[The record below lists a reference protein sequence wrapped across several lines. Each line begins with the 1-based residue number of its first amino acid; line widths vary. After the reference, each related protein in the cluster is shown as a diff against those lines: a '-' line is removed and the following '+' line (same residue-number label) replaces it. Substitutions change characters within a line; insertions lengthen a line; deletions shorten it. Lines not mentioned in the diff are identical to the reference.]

1 MTKARLDPESIEEAI
16 NAVHVVALSIQERLT
31 AESAREWL
39 LKTLKEYLR
48 QGLIPT
54 LDVIDSAR
62 KGDEIA
68 DQALRDVGA
77 EMLNQ
82 GEMPPA
88 ALRAYCLEA
97 LVRGPVERGRG
108 HAFCCDNF
116 TRDIVIPGLMFH
128 AIEYFGHLEL
138 KITRRPN
145 VPSRPSYAS
154 IVTEALKRA
163 GISGISESRINNI
176 WSSGKSQLFLYL
188 LKNNLGVIN
197 AERWRKLIEDSL
209 PH

>member
-1 MTKARLDPESIEEAI
+1 VTKARLDPESIEEAI
-16 NAVHVVALSIQERLT
+16 NAVHVVALSIQDRMT

-39 LKTLKEYLR
+39 LKTLKDYLR

-68 DQALRDVGA
+68 DQALREVGA

-97 LVRGPVERGRG
+97 LVRGPVERGPG
-108 HAFCCDNF
+108 SAVWYDNF
-116 TRDIVIPGLMFH
+116 RRDIVIPGLMFH

-138 KITRRPN
+138 KTTRRPN

-154 IVTEALKRA
+154 IVAEALKRA
-163 GISGISESRINNI
+163 GIKGISEGRINNI
-176 WSSGKSQLFLYL
+176 WSNGKLQLFMYL
-188 LKNNLGVIN
+188 LKNNVEVIN
-197 AERWRKLIEDSL
+197 RERWRKLIEDFL